1 MLRTQVYLP
10 EEFHSQLI
18 NLASQLDISMA
29 EVIRMIL
36 KNGLKKKEEI
46 LSPGNDLWK
55 LADLKI
61 EGGPKDL
68 SKKFDFYL
76 YG

>member
-1 MLRTQVYLP
+1 MLRTQIYLP
-10 EEFHSQLI
+10 EEYHSQLI
-18 NLASQLDISMA
+18 DLASQLNIPMA

-36 KNGLKKKEEI
+36 KNGLMKKGEI

-61 EGGPKDL
+61 KGGPKDL